1 MKRILALA
9 LVAMTAP
16 GLLASPASS
25 ADFSGKNIEWII
37 PFGPGGGSAAWAQFL
52 APQLGQALPGKPNIV
67 IKYVPGGGSTK
78 GANLFAARAKP
89 DGETILGTS
98 GSTQFPYLLGDKR
111 VQYEYK
117 DWNIIMGSPTGG
129 VFYVTPKMGIKGPQ
143 DLAKLKGKQVKYAA
157 QRPTALDLVPL
168 LALEM
173 MGVPTKA
180 VFGMKSRGA
189 GRLAFERGEVNVDYQ
204 TSSAYIKNVVPLV
217 KEGKAVPL
225 WSWGVM
231 NDKGEIVRDPN
242 FPDLPHWAEAYEMMH
257 GKKPRGPAYEAFQAF
272 VAAGF
277 GMQKMI
283 FLPKGT
289 DKDIIDTY
297 RKAAAEVIKAPGF
310 KEKAKKVLGDY
321 DQVTGKE
328 AEAALKTAINVSP
341 KAKAW
346 VKDWLTSRY
355 KVKF

>member
-1 MKRILALA
+1 MKRIFSLALMA
-9 LVAMTAP
+9 VAASGLAVAP
-16 GLLASPASS
+16 AQS
-25 ADFSGKNIEWII
+25 ADFAGKNIEWTI
-37 PFGPGGGSAAWAQFL
+37 PFGPGGGSASWAQFF
-52 APQLGQALPGKPNIV
+52 APQLAQALPGKPNIV
-67 IKYVPGGGSTK
+67 IKFVPGGGSTK
-78 GANLFAARAKP
+78 GANLFTSRAKP
-89 DGETILGTS
+89 DGLSILGTS

-111 VQYEYK
+111 VKYEYK
-117 DWNIIMGSPTGG
+117 DWNVVLGSPTGG

-143 DLAKLKGKQVKYAA
+143 DMAKLKGKRVKYAA

-217 KEGKAVPL
+217 KEGKAIPL
-225 WSWGVM
+225 WSWGIM
-231 NDKGEIVRDPN
+231 NSKGVIVRDPN

-257 GKKPRGPAYEAFQAF
+257 GKKPRGPAYSAFKAF

-277 GMQKMI
+277 GMQKMV

-289 DKDIIDTY
+289 PKDIVDAY
-297 RKAAAEVIKAPGF
+297 RKAAAEAISAPDFGAR
-310 KEKAKKVLGDY
+310 AKKVLGSY
-321 DQVTGKE
+321 NQVTGKD
-328 AEAALKTAINVSP
+328 AEAGLKAAITVSP

-346 VKDWLTSRY
+346 VKDWLTKRY

>member
-1 MKRILALA
+1 MKR
-9 LVAMTAP
+9 
-16 GLLASPASS
+16 LLAFAFTAMAVTGFAQTPAR
-25 ADFSGKNIEWII
+25 AVDFTGKNIEWII

-52 APQLGQALPGKPNIV
+52 APQLAQALPGKPNIV

-89 DGETILGTS
+89 DGLTILGTS

-117 DWNIIMGSPTGG
+117 DWNVVMGSPTGG
-129 VFYVTPKMGIKGPQ
+129 VFYVSPKLGLKGPQ
-143 DLAKLKGKQVKYAA
+143 DMNKLKGKSVKYAS
-157 QRPTALDLVPL
+157 QSPTALDLVPL

-173 MGVPTKA
+173 MGLPTKA

-204 TSSAYIKNVVPLV
+204 TSSAYIKNVTPLV

-225 WSWGVM
+225 WSWGGLADM
-231 NDKGEIVRDPN
+231 GELARDPT
-242 FPDLPHWAEAYEMMH
+242 FPDVPHWAEAYEMMH
-257 GKKPRGPAYEAFQAF
+257 GKKPRGPAMEAYKAF

-277 GMQKMI
+277 GMQKML

-289 DKDIIDTY
+289 PKDIVDAY
-297 RKAAAEVIKAPGF
+297 RAAAKQVVSAPDFAKKAQ
-310 KEKAKKVLGDY
+310 KVLGDY
-321 DQVTGKE
+321 KQVVAKE
-328 AEAALKTAINVSP
+328 AEAGLKTAITVSP
-341 KAKAW
+341 KSKEW
-346 VKDWLTSRY
+346 VRDWLTKRY

>member
-1 MKRILALA
+1 MRKIIAFTLAA
-9 LVAMTAP
+9 LTAP
-16 GLLASPASS
+16 AVAAAPAQA
-25 ADFSGKNIEWII
+25 ADFTGKNIEWII

-89 DGETILGTS
+89 DGLTILGTS

-111 VQYEYK
+111 VKYDYK
-117 DWNIIMGSPTGG
+117 DWSVILGSPTGG
-129 VFYVTPKMGIKGPQ
+129 VFYATPKLGLKGPQ
-143 DLAKLKGKQVKYAA
+143 DMKMLKGKKLKYAS
-157 QRPTALDLVPL
+157 QSPTALDLVPL

-189 GRLAFERGEVNVDYQ
+189 GRIAFERGEVNVDYQ
-204 TSSAYIKNVVPLV
+204 TSSAYIKNVMPLV

-225 WSWGVM
+225 WTWGLLDANGQLM
-231 NDKGEIVRDPN
+231 RDPT

-257 GKKPRGPAYEAFQAF
+257 GKKPRGPAFQAYKAF

-277 GMQKMI
+277 GLQKML

-289 DKDIIDTY
+289 PKDIVAAY
-297 RKAAAEVIKAPGF
+297 RAAATEVVSAPDF
-310 KEKAKKVLGDY
+310 AKRAKKVLGDY
-321 DQVTGKE
+321 KQVTGKD
-328 AEAALKTAINVSP
+328 ADTGLRTAITVTP
-341 KAKAW
+341 KSKQW
-346 VKDWLTSRY
+346 VRDWLTSRY